1 MRKKSAGKNTG
12 RKVREN
18 TGKSKGK
25 VTSLPVTSLPVMGN
39 GQIIHKCGFVCADI
53 LLPCA
58 PEW

>member
-1 MRKKSAGKNTG
+1 
-12 RKVREN
+12 VREKIREEKYGKIR
-18 TGKSKGK
+18 GKSKGK